1 MLALSAWLIYNYG
14 IYDFH
19 HDSETKGTKTVFDLM
34 LWSHSFSYQ
43 SSLSLSSTSVVQCTL
58 TKQTCF
64 AHHSS
69 FAHLLVRPQWT
80 RLKWNHWPETRVLVS
95 NKHIYKD
102 FYKNVGQRLDLKNWR
117 RESLHIRHVIVSE
130 NCQRKIWWPWSHQ
143 LWGSCKSAQQS
154 WCVYIGK
161 NFMKKSIAMRQH
173 AYTKSTYWND
183 DRGLHSQ
190 IQNLSIRCLW
200 STLIR

>member
-1 MLALSAWLIYNYG
+1 
-14 IYDFH
+14 
-19 HDSETKGTKTVFDLM
+19 M

-43 SSLSLSSTSVVQCTL
+43 SSLSLSSSSVVQCTL

-154 WCVYIGK
+154 WCVHMGK
-161 NFMKKSIAMRQH
+161 NFIEKVDSYEAAR
-173 AYTKSTYWND
+173 
-183 DRGLHSQ
+183 LHQEHILEWWQGFAFTNSEFEYKMP
-190 IQNLSIRCLW
+190 
-200 STLIR
+200 LIDPDPLIMIWHMSSSCSLY